1 VSIRPEYS
9 DGLEKLP
16 RLITMA
22 DEVLIVG
29 EAIKQIQ
36 VELFRLEVNQRMNG
50 HSDADLMPGSER
62 TYVQEQDVYNI
73 ALQRLMLAYP
83 DVISNLED
91 SAKGV

>member
-1 VSIRPEYS
+1 MSIRPEYS
-9 DGLEKLP
+9 DGLEELP

-29 EAIKQIQ
+29 EAIRQIQ
-36 VELFRLEVNQRMNG
+36 IELFRLEVNQRMNG
-50 HSDADLMPGSER
+50 HSNTDLMPGSER
-62 TYVQEQDVYNI
+62 TYVQEQDVYNV

-83 DVISNLED
+83 DVISNLKD